1 MSFLSRA
8 PARGLPEHQTAQ
20 ARRLKT
26 VNSGCIRVI
35 VRKVLGYSSAKGWMP
50 CKLPEKPSSWS
61 RSDTSWGY
69 VLTWDARGLGS
80 ASVLG
85 GAEEGG
91 TCHLS
96 AVCKRRAALEQS
108 CADVL
113 TVKQ

>member
-1 MSFLSRA
+1 M
-8 PARGLPEHQTAQ
+8 
-20 ARRLKT
+20 
-26 VNSGCIRVI
+26 
-35 VRKVLGYSSAKGWMP
+35 VLAGM
-50 CKLPEKPSSWS
+50 
-61 RSDTSWGY
+61 
-69 VLTWDARGLGS
+69 LTWDARGLGS